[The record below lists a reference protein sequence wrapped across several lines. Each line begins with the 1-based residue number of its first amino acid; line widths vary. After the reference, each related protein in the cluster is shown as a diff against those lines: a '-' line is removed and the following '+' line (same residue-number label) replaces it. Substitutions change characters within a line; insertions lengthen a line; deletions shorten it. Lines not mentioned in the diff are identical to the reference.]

1 MKIKRQP
8 LRGLGYLV
16 VLLVLGLTL
25 TPLIWADY
33 PQAKEVHFGSES
45 GPGSAAPR
53 RPLNPKP
60 APPGTGFIPP
70 EMDLSH
76 LTGQRMPEVSAALP
90 SRFDWRTTGKVT
102 SVKNQGSI
110 CGSCYAFAALAN
122 FESAL
127 LIAAEG
133 SHDYSENNVK
143 ECNWY
148 DTSCAGGDY
157 WKVASFLSKN
167 GTVRES
173 CDPYVASDVS
183 CRTTCPYQKTLLD
196 WRIISESSV
205 PSTNV
210 LKTYI
215 QTHGPV
221 YTSIYAGNNDAWET
235 EFQGYNGSY
244 TLHYSGSDN
253 TNHAVLIV
261 GWDDTLSHTGV
272 TGAWIVKNSWGT
284 NWGGTCGHG
293 SERGYFTIAYGSANI
308 GRYSSFIHDWQDY
321 DSSGGLMFYDE
332 GGWTDSRGYS
342 GSTTAWGL
350 CRFIPS
356 ENTYLTRVEFWT
368 SDATT
373 DVDVYIYDNFNTST
387 KTPSNLLHTDLNNS
401 FTEAGYHSVIVDPP
415 LALTTS
421 NDVVAVVKFTNSSY
435 GYPVVVDNQGPSET
449 QRTYLS
455 KLGNDGTWADLGPAV
470 GADVAIRLRTSGST
484 PAAPTPTATSS
495 PTVTPSSPTP
505 TATGGPTVSPS
516 LTPTRTPRGAGGMVY
531 LPLVI
536 KDWSPG
542 PATAPALYPITDPE
556 NDGIFGVGWS
566 SVPGTAYYSLQ
577 EASNAGFGSA
587 YEAYSGPATSVTIT
601 GKAGGTYYYR
611 VRGCD
616 SLGCGPWS
624 NIQSV
629 TVSPP
634 PAQPGSWS
642 GITVTSGYESK
653 PKTLSFNVTPDGDTV
668 LNAAI
673 VTYYQ
678 CRSGGWTYDWIVTWN
693 ISTPI
698 TIYSDGS
705 FFFDDFFGIGWDYLM
720 WEGQFISPYAAAG
733 TYTFSHWSAECGGDV
748 FKSGTWTAS
757 YISPASSEPSDKPTA
772 IHAVVERQE

>member
-1 MKIKRQP
+1 
-8 LRGLGYLV
+8 
-16 VLLVLGLTL
+16 
-25 TPLIWADY
+25 
-33 PQAKEVHFGSES
+33 
-45 GPGSAAPR
+45 
-53 RPLNPKP
+53 
-60 APPGTGFIPP
+60 
-70 EMDLSH
+70 MDLSH

-102 SVKNQGSI
+102 SVKNQGN

-127 LIAAEG
+127 LIAGEG
-133 SHDYSENNVK
+133 SHDYSENNAK

-148 DTSCAGGDY
+148 DTNCAGGNY
-157 WKVASFLSKN
+157 WKMASFLSKN

-205 PSTNV
+205 PRTND

-215 QTHGPV
+215 QTYGPV
-221 YTSIYAGNNDAWET
+221 YTSLYAGNNDAWET
-235 EFQGYNGSY
+235 EFQGYDGSY
-244 TLHYSGSDN
+244 TLHYSGSED

-261 GWDDTLSHTGV
+261 GWDDTLSHAGG

-284 NWGGTCGHG
+284 NWGGTCGQG

-321 DSSGGLMFYDE
+321 DGSGSLMYYDE
-332 GGWTDSRGYS
+332 GGWTDSYGYS

-350 CRFIPS
+350 CRFIPT

-387 KTPSNLLHTDLNNS
+387 KTPSNLLHTDPDNS

-415 LALTTS
+415 LALTTG

-449 QRTYLS
+449 QLTYLS
-455 KLGNDGTWADLGPAV
+455 RLGNDGTWADMGTEV
-470 GADVAIRLRTSGST
+470 GVDVAIRLRTSG
-484 PAAPTPTATSS
+484 
-495 PTVTPSSPTP
+495 TPSGPTP
-505 TATGGPTVSPS
+505 TATGSPTVMPSP
-516 LTPTRTPRGAGGMVY
+516 TPTRTPGGPGDIVY

-542 PATAPALYPITDPE
+542 PATAPVLYPITDPE
-556 NDGIFGVGWS
+556 NDGVFGVGWS

-587 YEAYSGPATSVTIT
+587 YQAYIGPATSVTLT
-601 GKAGGTYYYR
+601 GRGEGTHYYR
-611 VRGCD
+611 VRSCD

-624 NIQSV
+624 NVQSV

-634 PAQPGSWS
+634 SAQPGNWS
-642 GITVTSGYESK
+642 GITVTSSYPGK
-653 PKTLSFNVTPDGDTV
+653 PKTLSFVVNPGGTAMFYPQVITYYECWTGSTTIGWTVTWTIGHDITINPDGTF
-668 LNAAI
+668 
-673 VTYYQ
+673 Y
-678 CRSGGWTYDWIVTWN
+678 
-693 ISTPI
+693 
-698 TIYSDGS
+698 
-705 FFFDDFFGIGWDYLM
+705 FDEDFNYGLHHMIWQGRFTSAYTA
-720 WEGQFISPYAAAG
+720 EG
-733 TYTFSHWSAECGGDV
+733 TYTFTHYTAECGYRI
-748 FKSGTWTAS
+748 KSGTWTAA
-757 YISPASSEPSDKPTA
+757 YVGPSSRAPSHQPTG